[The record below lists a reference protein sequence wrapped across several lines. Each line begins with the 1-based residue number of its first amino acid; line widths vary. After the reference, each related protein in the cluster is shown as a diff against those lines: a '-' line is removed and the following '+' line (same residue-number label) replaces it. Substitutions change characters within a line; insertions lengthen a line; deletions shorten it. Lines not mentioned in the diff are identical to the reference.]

1 MTTRKYPLPLS
12 KVLGLPERPHPSAS
26 PCPPL
31 DIEIPAGAR
40 VTEPCAAD

>member
-1 MTTRKYPLPLS
+1 MTTREYPLPLS

-26 PCPPL
+26 PCPL

-40 VTEPCAAD
+40 VTQPCAAD